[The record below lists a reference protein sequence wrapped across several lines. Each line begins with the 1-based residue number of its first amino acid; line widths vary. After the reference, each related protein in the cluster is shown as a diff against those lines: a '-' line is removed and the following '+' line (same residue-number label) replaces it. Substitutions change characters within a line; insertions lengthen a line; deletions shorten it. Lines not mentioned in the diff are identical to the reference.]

1 MLAREF
7 EIKDLGTFKYVLG
20 MEVAGSKK
28 DIVVS
33 QWKYVHTKLTKGNRD
48 ARVQVFKYTH
58 GINL

>member
-20 MEVAGSKK
+20 MEVARSKK
-28 DIVVS
+28 DIVP
-33 QWKYVHTKLTKGNRD
+33 QRKYVHTKLTKGNRD
-48 ARVQVFKYTH
+48 ARVQVFQYTH